1 MEELVSITMITVIKL
16 TYRRNSM
23 ERTKQKQ
30 KNKKTNKLDLIKKLV
45 R

>member
-1 MEELVSITMITVIKL
+1 MEELVSITIITVIKL